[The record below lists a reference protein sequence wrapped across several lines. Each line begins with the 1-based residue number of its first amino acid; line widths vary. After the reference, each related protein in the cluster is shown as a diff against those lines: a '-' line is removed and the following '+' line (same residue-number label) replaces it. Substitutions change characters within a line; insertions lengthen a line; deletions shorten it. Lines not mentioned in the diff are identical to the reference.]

1 MGRTKALK
9 KTGQQKEPA
18 NDLLNAI
25 VDGIKEKKGHSIV
38 VMNLRTAGSAIAD
51 YFVVCHGDSKTQ
63 VEAIARSVEE
73 VAHKNTG
80 EYPSFR
86 EGYANAEWI
95 LLDYINIVVHIF
107 EKGQRDF
114 YGIERFWA
122 DAETQSID

>member
-9 KTGQQKEPA
+9 KSGQQKEPA
-18 NDLLNAI
+18 NELLNAI
-25 VDGIKEKKGHSIV
+25 VAGIKEKKGHSVV
-38 VMNLRTAGSAIAD
+38 VMNLRSTGSAIAD
-51 YFVVCHGDSKTQ
+51 YFVVCHGDSRTQ
-63 VEAIARSVEE
+63 VEAVARSVEE
-73 VAHKNTG
+73 EVFKLTG
-80 EYPSFR
+80 ENPSFR

-122 DAETQSID
+122 DAETQIID

>member
-1 MGRTKALK
+1 MGRPKALK
-9 KTGQQKEPA
+9 KAGQQKEAP
-18 NDLLNAI
+18 NELLNAI
-25 VDGIKEKKGHSIV
+25 VEGIKEKKGHSLV

-73 VAHKNTG
+73 VVNKQTG

-122 DAETQSID
+122 DAETQSFD